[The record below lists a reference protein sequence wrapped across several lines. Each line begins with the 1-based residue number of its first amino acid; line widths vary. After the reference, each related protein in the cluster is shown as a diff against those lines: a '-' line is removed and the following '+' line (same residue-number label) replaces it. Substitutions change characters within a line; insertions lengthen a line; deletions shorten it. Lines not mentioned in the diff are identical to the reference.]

1 MFNFDDMEED
11 LQAQEQEAA
20 DSAEDSADEI
30 LDSLEQSDESDD
42 EDIDATMSQA
52 VKRIE
57 EANLFKLLI
66 KQPVFSEGSASPD
79 ILRSVNKK
87 VREFAKKELEIL
99 LGLRPAKEEVKV
111 IQQKVESP
119 FSEQEVSA
127 LKILASKITKREPS
141 VQQSEE
147 KVPTMNAIQIQETAQ
162 PKMQQARPVQP
173 AMQQPKTQQQSKPV
187 QKQQSQTPAKQQAAQ
202 AKKQAV
208 TAQKKNRNL
217 PKPKAMPNAAQL
229 GAMYQMNQSGVV
241 MTTEG
246 INQSTVKTSNQLLG
260 NIINQMAGIHTDN
273 ASPADSLDE

>member
-11 LQAQEQEAA
+11 LQAQEQEVA
-20 DSAEDSADEI
+20 DSADEI

-79 ILRSVNKK
+79 ILKSVNKK
-87 VREFAKKELEIL
+87 VREFAKRELEIL
-99 LGLRPAKEEVKV
+99 LGLRSAKEDVKI
-111 IQQKVESP
+111 IQQKVELP
-119 FSEQEVSA
+119 FSEQEISA

-141 VQQSEE
+141 VQPAEE
-147 KVPTMNAIQIQETAQ
+147 KVPTMNAIQVQEVSQ
-162 PKMQQARPVQP
+162 PKMQQARPAQV
-173 AMQQPKTQQQSKPV
+173 AV
-187 QKQQSQTPAKQQAAQ
+187 QKPQSQVAPKQQAKPQPA
-202 AKKQAV
+202 ATKKQAM
-208 TAQKKNRNL
+208 AQQQKRNKNL

-241 MTTEG
+241 MSTEG
-246 INQSTVKTSNQLLG
+246 VNHNTVKTSNQLLG

-273 ASPADSLDE
+273 TTPADSIDE